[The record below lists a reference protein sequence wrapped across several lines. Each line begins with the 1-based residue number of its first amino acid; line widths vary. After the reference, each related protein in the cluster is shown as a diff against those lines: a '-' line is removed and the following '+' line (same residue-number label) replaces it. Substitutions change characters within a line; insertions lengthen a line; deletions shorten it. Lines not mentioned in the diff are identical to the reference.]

1 MNILDIISRNQFLRQ
16 LFPNGIDDFFIGQ
29 LSLSIDNR
37 VNFVLHSKNKPNI
50 EIPKWGQWGKDYNI
64 IAIEIIG
71 QFIKKV
77 NVNNWQNNHC
87 EPSSCEI
94 SQGNDSYTIIFKGNN
109 WNVEIELQSL
119 TFQRSS
125 TYIL

>member
-16 LFPNGIDDFFIGQ
+16 LFPNGINDFFIGQ
-29 LSLSIDNR
+29 LNLSIDDR
-37 VNFVLHSKNKPNI
+37 VSFVLHSKVKPNI

-64 IAIEIIG
+64 ITIEIIG
-71 QFIKKV
+71 QFIRKI
-77 NVNNWQNNHC
+77 NVNNWQNNQC
-87 EPSSCEI
+87 ELSSYEV
-94 SQGNDSYTIIFKGNN
+94 SQGDDSYSIIFKGNN
-109 WNVEIELQSL
+109 WTIEIELQSL

>member
-1 MNILDIISRNQFLRQ
+1 MELMI
-16 LFPNGIDDFFIGQ
+16 FFIGQ
-29 LSLSIDNR
+29 LNLSIDDR
-37 VNFVLHSKNKPNI
+37 VGFVLHSKDKPNI

-64 IAIEIIG
+64 ITLEIIG
-71 QFIKKV
+71 QFIKKI
-77 NVNNWQNNHC
+77 NVNNWQNNQC

-94 SQGNDSYTIIFKGNN
+94 SKGNNSYTIIFKGNN
-109 WNVEIELQSL
+109 WNVEIELRSL